1 MVEGEGKERG
11 QVVRWLR
18 GKGGEGAAG
27 FMEYSKKIERTGE
40 ESGFMPEKKLR
51 IQRHF

>member
-1 MVEGEGKERG
+1 M
-11 QVVRWLR
+11 R

-40 ESGFMPEKKLR
+40 ESGFMPEKKIKDSEAFL
-51 IQRHF
+51 IWI